1 MIRKIIDKDF
11 IKFILLNL
19 FVSDSVFA
27 FLLITILF
35 VLCETQKVD
44 LIIKLLLGILVLIIL
59 LLKFPSLIIYYKTA
73 YKGNKNPLICMLFN
87 SLQKSVSFR
96 IKFISLVNL
105 PYIIIILLNSFTE
118 HNWYESII
126 EQSFIYVIMI
136 SCFLPY
142 IFLFVYLDVEEFI
155 NVYSLQKLCRII
167 IIKNKKILVILTIFF
182 ILFCISIFNNVGC

>member
-1 MIRKIIDKDF
+1 
-11 IKFILLNL
+11 
-19 FVSDSVFA
+19 
-27 FLLITILF
+27 
-35 VLCETQKVD
+35 
-44 LIIKLLLGILVLIIL
+44 
-59 LLKFPSLIIYYKTA
+59 
-73 YKGNKNPLICMLFN
+73 MLFN

-142 IFLFVYLDVEEFI
+142 IFLFVCLDVEEFI